1 MFTSLPRHSLQ
12 RTPSGLLGR
21 VACPAFSLFAA
32 LFGCMAARAEEAPAW
47 VAPVLAPVV
56 AASPQSMA
64 PSPLAS
70 LAPDGAAAFGRG
82 AKSPVS
88 AAAPAPGSS
97 ARLRQVLALDAQF
110 AAAIPSRSAPR
121 TITLGDRHDLRII
134 LPRELRPSEAMAADL
149 RKKVLESQRVQLYGG
164 LSDMREFLDDDFM
177 SRERSRAAE
186 SVMGSVVEKALAV
199 AFTGGVRHESSVSVQ
214 PEFTTVD
221 RGFKVDASPSW
232 SYKVKAHRSSLRLD
246 LPLTP
251 RPIRLQAWRDLRGTD
266 RTAFRLG
273 GGVSLDPFDQSVRCG
288 LSLEF

>member
-1 MFTSLPRHSLQ
+1 MFTSLPRHSVQ

-21 VACPAFSLFAA
+21 VACPGLSLIAA
-32 LFGCMAARAEEAPAW
+32 LFGCMAARAEEAPA
-47 VAPVLAPVV
+47 PSSGGPLLAPVV
-56 AASPQSMA
+56 AASPQAMA
-64 PSPLAS
+64 PSPLTS
-70 LAPDGAAAFGRG
+70 LAPDVAAGFAGG
-82 AKSPVS
+82 AKSPVR
-88 AAAPAPGSS
+88 AAAPDS
-97 ARLRQVLALDAQF
+97 ARLRRTLALEAHF
-110 AAAIPSRSAPR
+110 AAAIPSRSAPP
-121 TITLGDRHDLRII
+121 TITLGERHDLRII

-149 RKKVLESQRVQLYGG
+149 RKKVLESQRVQLYGN

-199 AFTGGVRHESSVSVQ
+199 AFTGGVRHESSLSVQ
-214 PEFTTVD
+214 PEFTTVH